1 MRDEELRSSRDYN
14 EGQKEAAHRVLI
26 ELVNLF
32 DKYRDDIRIVGG
44 WVPDLMFP
52 DEGHIGSVDVDVLI
66 NHLNLKDAGY
76 QTMSRLLLKN
86 GYTEQ
91 PDKYFTFVKQVTV
104 DGIQYDVDVD
114 ILAGKYGGTGDE
126 KRGQHIQ
133 GIKALKATGGNY
145 AFEFEPQVIDVQA
158 KRPDGAIDSARV
170 NVVAIVPY
178 IIMKT
183 AALGRGKPKDAY
195 DIYFLIKHYK
205 NGVKELAQLFKEC
218 GDVKLIQ
225 EMKDKLSKKF
235 GSLNHAGPVD
245 VAAFMDLEDNDE
257 IEFVKRDAYEQ
268 VKTLIESI

>member
-1 MRDEELRSSRDYN
+1 
-14 EGQKEAAHRVLI
+14 
-26 ELVNLF
+26 
-32 DKYRDDIRIVGG
+32 
-44 WVPDLMFP
+44 
-52 DEGHIGSVDVDVLI
+52 
-66 NHLNLKDAGY
+66 LKDAGY
-76 QTMSRLLLKN
+76 QTMSRILLKN
-86 GYTEQ
+86 GYTEH

-114 ILAGKYGGTGDE
+114 ILAGKYGGTSEE

-145 AFEFEPQVIDVQA
+145 AFEFEPQVINVQA

-183 AALGRGKPKDAY
+183 SALGRGKPKDAY
-195 DIYFLIKHYK
+195 DIYFLLKHYE
-205 NGVKELAQLFKEC
+205 NGVNELAQMFRDC

-225 EMKDKLSKKF
+225 EMKEKLLQKF
-235 GSLNHAGPVD
+235 GSPNHSGPVD

-257 IEFVKRDAYEQ
+257 VERVKRDAYEQ
-268 VKTLIESI
+268 VQALIKNI